1 MSNQAIQEQ
10 INKHKRLIGEN
21 KKRLNDITM
30 GDMLM
35 CLAKLNQDI
44 DKEEIADKEKFG
56 SARRTELSEKIEYSK
71 TVIMLFRNFIGV
83 RNKGFCK
90 IMYNRLCEKSTDI
103 IEALA
108 EQMECKCSETNENE
122 YMDICNMFKDE
133 MVFWDRVYMT
143 M

>member
-10 INKHKRLIGEN
+10 INKHKRLIEEN

-30 GDMLM
+30 GHMLI
-35 CLAKLNQDI
+35 CLARLNQDF
-44 DKEEIADKEKFG
+44 DKEELADKEKFG

-83 RNKGFCK
+83 KNKGFCK

-108 EQMECKCSETNENE
+108 EQMECKCSKTNENE

-133 MVFWDRVYMT
+133 LVFWDKIHMT